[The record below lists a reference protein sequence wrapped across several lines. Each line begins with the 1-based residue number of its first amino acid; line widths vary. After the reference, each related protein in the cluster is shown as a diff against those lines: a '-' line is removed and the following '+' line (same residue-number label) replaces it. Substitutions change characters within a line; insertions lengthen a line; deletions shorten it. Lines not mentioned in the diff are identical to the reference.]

1 MVYNIIFV
9 LTFILM
15 VNVNVFADTESQLL
29 VGESETVIKEAIKK
43 LKDEAKKL
51 SDECEEIQVGANQF
65 QKEISEEEQS
75 IALKTEQ
82 IGAIENE
89 IKKLKERPAKYKVIK
104 GDCLWVIAKIEKVY
118 GDPYKWKKIYLAN
131 KDKIKDPDLIYPDQV
146 FDIPRAV
153 IGAGWRPTEYEVIPG
168 DCLWKI
174 AGLDKIYGD
183 PYQWPKIYK
192 ANKDLISSPELIY
205 PYQIFDIPR

>member
-1 MVYNIIFV
+1 MVYNIVFI

-29 VGESETVIKEAIKK
+29 IDESKIVFNNAIKK
-43 LKDEAKKL
+43 LKDETGKL
-51 SDECEEIQVGANQF
+51 SDEYEKIQAKINQLKNEVG
-65 QKEISEEEQS
+65 EEERNA
-75 IALKTEQ
+75 ALGIDEIKAVE
-82 IGAIENE
+82 EE

-131 KDKIKDPDLIYPDQV
+131 RDKIKDPDLIYPDQV

-153 IGAGWRPTEYEVIPG
+153 IGAGPRPTEYEVVPG

-192 ANKDLISSPELIY
+192 ANKDMISNPELIY
-205 PYQIFDIPR
+205 PYQVFDIPR

>member
-1 MVYNIIFV
+1 MVYNIVFI

-15 VNVNVFADTESQLL
+15 VNVSVFADTESQLL
-29 VGESETVIKEAIKK
+29 IDESKIVLNDVIKK
-43 LKDEAKKL
+43 LKDETGKL
-51 SDECEEIQVGANQF
+51 SDEYEKIRSEINQL
-65 QKEISEEEQS
+65 KNGIGEEERNA
-75 IALKTEQ
+75 ALRIDEIKAVE
-82 IGAIENE
+82 EE

-153 IGAGWRPTEYEVIPG
+153 IGAGPRPTEYEVVPG

-192 ANKDLISSPELIY
+192 ANKDVISNPELIY
-205 PYQIFDIPR
+205 PYQVFDIPR